1 MLSLTGYNGEEMED
15 KSQKEHRDR
24 LRKKFL
30 KSGIGAFHHYEIV
43 EMLLTL
49 SRTRIDCK
57 PIAKEAIQKFK
68 TLRGVLSASPEELQS
83 IQGIGPASVFV
94 IKLIEQVSQQLLQ
107 ENMTDKAY
115 CKSSKEVFDY
125 LYLSM
130 RDLKIETFKV
140 MFLNVQNQ
148 ILVVE
153 NLFEGTLSAS
163 AVYPREVVGK
173 AIKYNAAAMIF
184 AHNHPSGNP
193 APSVDDKQITRD
205 LVFASCVMQIKVLDH
220 LIIGDNKYFSFAD
233 DGLLEKYEK
242 DFSGIRKA

>member
-1 MLSLTGYNGEEMED
+1 MKETED
-15 KSQKEHRDR
+15 KNQKEHRDR

-30 KSGIGAFHHYEIV
+30 KSGIGAFHDYEII

-49 SRTRIDCK
+49 GRTRIDCK
-57 PIAKEAIQKFK
+57 PIAKEAMQKFK
-68 TLRGVLSASPEELQS
+68 TLRGVLSASEEELKT
-83 IQGIGPASVFV
+83 IHGIGPASIFA
-94 IKLIEQVSQQLLQ
+94 IKLMENVSQQLLK
-107 ENMTDKAY
+107 ERAVDKPY

-130 RDLKIETFKV
+130 RDLKVETFKV

-153 NLFEGTLSAS
+153 DLFEGTLSAS

-173 AIKYNAAAMIF
+173 AIKYNAAALIF

-193 APSVDDKQITRD
+193 TPSEDDKQITRD
-205 LVFASCVMQIKVLDH
+205 LVFASTIMQIKVLDH

-242 DFSGIRKA
+242 DFSRLKKAQET

>member
-1 MLSLTGYNGEEMED
+1 MED
-15 KSQKEHRDR
+15 KNQKEHRVR
-24 LRKKFL
+24 LRKKFE
-30 KSGIGAFHHYEIV
+30 KSGLDAFHDYEML

-49 SRTRIDCK
+49 SRVRIDCK
-57 PIAKEAIQKFK
+57 PIAKEAIQKFG
-68 TLRGVLSASPEELQS
+68 TLRGVLSASREELQTVH
-83 IQGIGPASVFV
+83 GIGPSSIFI
-94 IKLIEQVSQQLLQ
+94 IKLIEQVSKQLLK
-107 ENMTDKAY
+107 ERLKDKTY
-115 CKSSKEVFDY
+115 CKSSREVFDY

-173 AIKYNAAAMIF
+173 AIKHNAAAMIF

-193 APSVDDKQITRD
+193 APSEDDKQITRD
-205 LVFASCVMQIKVLDH
+205 LVFASCIMQIKVLDH

-233 DGLLEKYEK
+233 DGLLEKYER
-242 DFSGIRKA
+242 DFSGIRKR

>member
-1 MLSLTGYNGEEMED
+1 MED
-15 KSQKEHRDR
+15 KNQKEHRDR

-30 KSGIGAFHHYEIV
+30 KSGLDAFLDYEIV

-57 PIAKEAIQKFK
+57 PIAKEAIEKFK
-68 TLRGVLSASPEELQS
+68 TLRGVLSASPEELKT
-83 IQGIGPASVFV
+83 IHGIGTASIFA
-94 IKLIEQVSQQLLQ
+94 IKLMEQVSQQLLK
-107 ENMTDKAY
+107 ERVLDKPY
-115 CKSSKEVFDY
+115 CKSSREVFDY

-130 RDLKIETFKV
+130 RDLKKETFKV

-148 ILVVE
+148 VLAVE
-153 NLFEGTLSAS
+153 DLFEGTLSAS

-173 AIKYNAAAMIF
+173 AIKHNAAAMIF

-193 APSVDDKQITRD
+193 TPSEDDKQITRD
-205 LVFASCVMQIKVLDH
+205 LVFASCIMQIKVLDH